1 MTAFVS
7 ASAGSWSSRA
17 FTSTR
22 APVRPRSSAATRPS
36 RTSAG
41 DGNSRGGGSAVH
53 RTVSRSPPAAA
64 LRFAAGD
71 LSISATRRY
80 SARLRSV
87 DSHSCRSSADAPFL
101 TSGEATRA
109 SSVVRVSF
117 AADLALDFCRLSA
130 GDEEVDLRWVPPPR
144 RSASLLALASSV
156 SPQGLSLSNT
166 GGEGT
171 SPRSS
176 GVGSEPVCPPS
187 PPSCRFLLDPVCG
200 SVRGSVLGSP
210 SVTFTGAKNVG
221 HGTDHGFQGASSPP
235 PPSQLGRTRGS
246 GVMRGTRRLGSSRC
260 LLLGGGGAGVSR
272 GFTVCLK
279 PVSTLHATATH
290 VGTTLLPTVLHRSI
304 CRATPSATCVPALH
318 PVPGPSS
325 PVHKTRR
332 QYNCPCRP
340 LPKIAKRL
348 PKIKKRTHHPPG
360 VARTPTDRAARGARF
375 RPPRHRPGT
384 STPRVTP

>member
-109 SSVVRVSF
+109 SSVVRLCFV
-117 AADLALDFCRLSA
+117 ADLALDFCRLCP
-130 GDEEVDLRWVPPPR
+130 GDEEVDLRWVVPPPR
-144 RSASLLALASSV
+144 RSASRLALASSV
-156 SPQGLSLSNT
+156 SPQGSSLSNT

-176 GVGSEPVCPPS
+176 GVGSDSVCSPS

-200 SVRGSVLGSP
+200 SVRGSVLGDS
-210 SVTFTGAKNVG
+210 F
-221 HGTDHGFQGASSPP
+221 
-235 PPSQLGRTRGS
+235 
-246 GVMRGTRRLGSSRC
+246 
-260 LLLGGGGAGVSR
+260 
-272 GFTVCLK
+272 
-279 PVSTLHATATH
+279 
-290 VGTTLLPTVLHRSI
+290 
-304 CRATPSATCVPALH
+304 
-318 PVPGPSS
+318 
-325 PVHKTRR
+325 
-332 QYNCPCRP
+332 
-340 LPKIAKRL
+340 
-348 PKIKKRTHHPPG
+348 
-360 VARTPTDRAARGARF
+360 
-375 RPPRHRPGT
+375 
-384 STPRVTP
+384 